1 MGLESVELV
10 MAFEEHF
17 GIEIPDE
24 EAEKL
29 LTPGLVID
37 LVCAKLK
44 TIDGDTCQ
52 SQRAFYILRRAVI
65 KILGKKRKELTPKTY
80 LQDLSPDKNCTS
92 WWTQLTEEVQAHNW
106 PTPSRP
112 YWMKQSIYYA
122 CLAALFATPLSLYE
136 RGNSTSLVR
145 GIVLGFAVTVLLA
158 IMLVLATKPFRTRI
172 PRKLVT
178 LRDLIPYVASSDVI
192 QWDRE
197 LIAGVVKNIV
207 INQLDLKE
215 SQYSE
220 DADFI
225 KNLGV
230 G

>member
-1 MGLESVELV
+1 
-10 MAFEEHF
+10 
-17 GIEIPDE
+17 
-24 EAEKL
+24 
-29 LTPGLVID
+29 
-37 LVCAKLK
+37 
-44 TIDGDTCQ
+44 
-52 SQRAFYILRRAVI
+52 
-65 KILGKKRKELTPKTY
+65 
-80 LQDLSPDKNCTS
+80 
-92 WWTQLTEEVQAHNW
+92 
-106 PTPSRP
+106 
-112 YWMKQSIYYA
+112 
-122 CLAALFATPLSLYE
+122 
-136 RGNSTSLVR
+136 
-145 GIVLGFAVTVLLA
+145 VTVLLA